1 MHSYLC
7 ELSRGLLS
15 ICLNRGRLSK
25 ARASRVE
32 LSHCLLEFLTFLLPL
47 STARGRLRA
56 EKKKRIKS
64 HLFQIISLESGI
76 KAYIDILHCLSV
88 SECPEQLH

>member
-1 MHSYLC
+1 LYILHHISLFFSEGSHSKVCPSDKVL
-7 ELSRGLLS
+7 
-15 ICLNRGRLSK
+15 I
-25 ARASRVE
+25 
-32 LSHCLLEFLTFLLPL
+32 FLLPL

-64 HLFQIISLESGI
+64 HLFQIIFLESGI
-76 KAYIDILHCLSV
+76 KAYIDILYCLSV